1 MVMVKGAHIA
11 VYLLVSVIFLSGCG
25 GGGNGGAGGSSPSP
39 TGSASAFNQ
48 ARGFDN
54 GVTGLVPVNDGSGD
68 VFAAGSF
75 TTYTDIV
82 SNRLIRLHAD
92 GTVAQAFPDGFND
105 GVRMLVSARD
115 DSGAMYALGAF
126 TQFNGQPAAGF
137 IRLNRDGSRDTNFQ
151 LSAMDQ
157 PPTAVATIPGGSGA
171 VYIGGPFT
179 NYGGT
184 AIRHL
189 ARLRANGSLDQSF
202 SPGVGFTGIQNDSPD
217 PNDLLLTVERMAV
230 EEIGSR
236 RLYVQG
242 LFGSYRGMSVP
253 GFLRILTSGEIDPTF
268 VMGSGPGVSIFTQI
282 VETLLPA
289 ADGKVYVGGRVGG
302 WNGESAASFGLLRV
316 NENGSLDRTFVP
328 PMLITLMIAS
338 AGDTTGDIY
347 VSGFDS
353 SNPSRFRRLRPDGS
367 PATTFQEPAINDQVR
382 TVVPVGDGSTDVNAG
397 GFFTA
402 YAGNGVN
409 HLARVRSDGTLAGP
423 SVHGSGFSY
432 DVMDMEPGEDGSVY
446 VITFPGQ
453 FYNGTA
459 IRPLVR
465 LLSNGTLDPGFLFR
479 EDVIPGSGVFIAS
492 VTRARNDSRIYV
504 TGTFTEYDGSG
515 GAVASVMRLFA
526 DGSLDQSFVT
536 GRGFHQVIPT
546 ASLDTVVA
554 PKVVPA
560 GSPAGALYAFGDF
573 SEYNGRPV
581 PNLVRLVSHGAL
593 DPGFSIGSGFEGSFG
608 PAAPSI
614 VIANEDGS
622 IYVSGFFD
630 TFNGQAVRNIVRL
643 DSTGRLDPSF
653 VPPTAVQAFAA
664 APDRSV
670 FVNAPGTSRNAV
682 LRKLRPDG
690 SVDASFNSDPLPGA
704 FISQVI
710 ALSNDRVAVVGVM
723 GSDPGASR
731 STGYV
736 MVLDAAG
743 RQDSTF
749 GLRTMTNVFTTP
761 PSVAA
766 LADDGTGDIFLGGAF
781 TRYEKQTMQR
791 IARLNSDGSAD

>member
-1 MVMVKGAHIA
+1 MRMVMVKGAHIA
-11 VYLLVSVIFLSGCG
+11 VYLLVSVMFLSGCG
-25 GGGNGGAGGSSPSP
+25 GGGNGGGGGSSPSP

-54 GVTGLVPVNDGSGD
+54 GVTGIVPVNDGSGD

-105 GVRMLVSARD
+105 DVRMLVSARD

-151 LSAMDQ
+151 LAAMDQ

-171 VYIGGPFT
+171 VYIGGSFT

-217 PNDLLLTVERMAV
+217 PNDLRLTIERMAV

-253 GFLRILTSGEIDPTF
+253 GFLRILPSGEIDPTF
-268 VMGSGPGVSIFTQI
+268 AMGSGPGVSIFTQI
-282 VETLLPA
+282 VETLFPA
-289 ADGKVYVGGRVGG
+289 VDGKVYVGGRVGG

-316 NENGSLDRTFVP
+316 NENGSLDGTFVP

-353 SNPSRFRRLRPDGS
+353 SNPSRFRRLHPDGS
-367 PATTFQEPAINDQVR
+367 PAPTFQEPVINDQVR
-382 TVVPVGDGSTDVNAG
+382 TVVPVGDGSTDVYAG

-432 DVMDMEPGEDGSVY
+432 DVMDVEPGEDGSVY

-465 LLSNGTLDPGFLFR
+465 LLSNGTLDPTFLFR
-479 EDVIPGSGVFIAS
+479 EDVVLGSGAYVGS

-504 TGTFTEYDGSG
+504 TGSFTQYDGSPVG
-515 GAVASVMRLFA
+515 GVIRLFA
-526 DGSLDQSFVT
+526 DGRLDQSFVADP
-536 GRGFHQVIPT
+536 GVGG
-546 ASLDTVVA
+546 S
-554 PKVVPA
+554 VVPA
-560 GSPAGALYAFGDF
+560 FIPAGTLYVFSIFGRD
-573 SEYNGRPV
+573 
-581 PNLVRLVSHGAL
+581 LVRLTSNGAR
-593 DPGFSIGSGFEGSFG
+593 DPSFAIGSGFNATSGGASL
-608 PAAPSI
+608 SS
-614 VIANEDGS
+614 VIPNEDGS
-622 IYVSGFFD
+622 VYVSGYFN
-630 TFNGQAVRNIVRL
+630 TFNEESVRNIVRL

-766 LADDGTGDIFLGGAF
+766 LADDGRGDIFLGGAF